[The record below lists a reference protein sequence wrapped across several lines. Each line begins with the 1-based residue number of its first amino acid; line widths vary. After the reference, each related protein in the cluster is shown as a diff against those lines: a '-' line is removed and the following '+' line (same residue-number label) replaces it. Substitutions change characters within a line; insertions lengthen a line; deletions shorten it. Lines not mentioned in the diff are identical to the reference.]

1 MAIHTSKFLDGSI
14 RINSLFHAKVLIL
27 NLMTKGAPC
36 IHKQRNKL
44 SDFLGCV
51 NCKPYMLAYEN
62 DLPLFNLIITKKRH
76 IIVEKPVEI
85 KNNDSQLH

>member
-44 SDFLGCV
+44 SDFSAVLTASHICSLTKTI
-51 NCKPYMLAYEN
+51 CRY
-62 DLPLFNLIITKKRH
+62 LI
-76 IIVEKPVEI
+76 
-85 KNNDSQLH
+85 